1 MADLPDDPDLGWLRK
16 RAKEISRE
24 HPDWKLADAQL
35 HLARHYGFPSWPK
48 LKRYVELV
56 RSYRRA
62 PDEVPEQARPEDEF
76 LRLACL
82 TYGQDDPQRQARAA
96 GMLADEPTLG
106 ADDIWVAATRCDV
119 DGLRRLLE
127 DNSELASREGGPFE
141 WAPLAY
147 LAYARHAPDVSE
159 AATLASAQL
168 LLDHGADP
176 DTGYLW
182 HGLPSPFTALTGCF
196 GEGEGGPGNQP
207 AHPHGLALARLLLE
221 AGADANDA
229 QTLYNR
235 MFRPDDSHLR
245 LLFEFGLGTGDGGPW
260 KRRLGRAAMGPAEM
274 LAGQLA
280 WAVLHGMDARVEL
293 LAAHG
298 VDLDTK
304 LDDFGGAGRTA
315 HEAATVSGH
324 ADTAELLLR
333 LGASPGTLGDDQRL
347 VAAVLAADRAEV
359 ERLVAADPG
368 LLARALEER
377 RGLVAWAAAHAGLDA
392 VRLAIELGWDVNR
405 RARTDVPLDQE
416 WETGLHDAAANG
428 DVEMVRLLLAL
439 GADPTLKDCR
449 FDGTPLDWAE
459 HFNKLE
465 TAALLREISDRSG

>member
-1 MADLPDDPDLGWLRK
+1 MAHLPDDPDLGWLRK
-16 RAKEISRE
+16 RAKEIRRE

-35 HLARHYGFPSWPK
+35 HLARHYGFPSWPR

-62 PDEVPEQARPEDEF
+62 PDEVPEQAQPQDEF

-127 DNSELASREGGPFE
+127 DNSGLASREGGPFE

-147 LAYARHAPDVSE
+147 LAYARHDPDVSE

-260 KRRLGRAAMGPAEM
+260 KRRLGPAAMGPAEM

-304 LDDFGGAGRTA
+304 LDDFGGAGETA
-315 HEAATVSGH
+315 YEAAVVSGH
-324 ADTAELLLR
+324 ARTPPSCCSGWAPRPARSGTISVWSPRSWPLTGPRWSDWWRATRACSPAPGRSAAGWWPGPPPTPASTRCGSPSSWAGTSTGVPAPTYPSTRSGRPGCITPRPTATSR
-333 LGASPGTLGDDQRL
+333 WCGCCSSS
-347 VAAVLAADRAEV
+347 
-359 ERLVAADPG
+359 
-368 LLARALEER
+368 
-377 RGLVAWAAAHAGLDA
+377 
-392 VRLAIELGWDVNR
+392 
-405 RARTDVPLDQE
+405 ARTRP
-416 WETGLHDAAANG
+416 
-428 DVEMVRLLLAL
+428 
-439 GADPTLKDCR
+439 
-449 FDGTPLDWAE
+449 
-459 HFNKLE
+459 
-465 TAALLREISDRSG
+465 

>member
-1 MADLPDDPDLGWLRK
+1 MTGQSD
-16 RAKEISRE
+16 
-24 HPDWKLADAQL
+24 
-35 HLARHYGFPSWPK
+35 LARTAS
-48 LKRYVELV
+48 VV
-56 RSYRRA
+56 
-62 PDEVPEQARPEDEF
+62 
-76 LRLACL
+76 
-82 TYGQDDPQRQARAA
+82 
-96 GMLADEPTLG
+96 
-106 ADDIWVAATRCDV
+106 DV
-119 DGLRRLLE
+119 HWR
-127 DNSELASREGGPFE
+127 GGPIRRMSTCE
-141 WAPLAY
+141 
-147 LAYARHAPDVSE
+147 VS
-159 AATLASAQL
+159 ATLTISVAGTPGLTTTSMSHQECASGGIAANNWPRIS
-168 LLDHGADP
+168 DGDGHGADP

-207 AHPHGLALARLLLE
+207 AHPHGLALARLLLA

-260 KRRLGRAAMGPAEM
+260 KRRLGPAAMGPAEM

-298 VDLDTK
+298 VDLDTR
-304 LDDFGGAGRTA
+304 LDDFGGAGETA
-315 HEAATVSGH
+315 YEAAVVSGH

-347 VAAVLAADRAEV
+347 VAAVLAADRAAA
-359 ERLVAADPG
+359 ERLVAGDPG
-368 LLARALEER
+368 LLARAREER
-377 RGLVAWAAAHAGLDA
+377 RGLVAWAASHAGLDA

-416 WETGLHDAAANG
+416 WETGLHHA
-428 DVEMVRLLLAL
+428 R
-439 GADPTLKDCR
+439 PTATSRWCGCCSSSAR
-449 FDGTPLDWAE
+449 TRP
-459 HFNKLE
+459 
-465 TAALLREISDRSG
+465 

>member
-1 MADLPDDPDLGWLRK
+1 MRRKKKEKKKAVTAHLPDNPDLDWLRK
-16 RAKEISRE
+16 RAKEIRRE

-35 HLARHYGFPSWPK
+35 HLARHYGYPSWPR

-62 PDEVPEQARPEDEF
+62 PDEVPEQARPQDEF

-82 TYGQDDPQRQARAA
+82 TYGQDDAQRRARAA

-106 ADDIWVAATRCDV
+106 AGDIWVAATRCDV

-127 DNSELASREGGPFE
+127 DNSGLATREGGPFE
-141 WAPLAY
+141 WAPLVY
-147 LAYARHAPDVSE
+147 LAYARHDPDVSE

-168 LLDHGADP
+168 LLEHGADP

-196 GEGEGGPGNQP
+196 GEGEGGPDNQP
-207 AHPHGLALARLLLE
+207 AHPHGLALARVLLE

-235 MFRPDDSHLR
+235 RFRPDDSHLR

-298 VDLDTK
+298 VDIDAT
-304 LDDFGGAGRTA
+304 LDDLGGAGETA
-315 HEAATVSGH
+315 YEAAVVSGH
-324 ADTAELLLR
+324 ARTAELLLR
-333 LGASPGTLGDDQRL
+333 LGASPGALGEEQRV
-347 VAAVLAADRAEV
+347 VAAVLAADGGGGMDAG
-359 ERLVAADPG
+359 LVPAAIGRRDPG
-368 LLARALEER
+368 
-377 RGLVAWAAAHAGLDA
+377 
-392 VRLAIELGWDVNR
+392 
-405 RARTDVPLDQE
+405 
-416 WETGLHDAAANG
+416 
-428 DVEMVRLLLAL
+428 
-439 GADPTLKDCR
+439 
-449 FDGTPLDWAE
+449 
-459 HFNKLE
+459 
-465 TAALLREISDRSG
+465 

>member
-1 MADLPDDPDLGWLRK
+1 MADPPDDP
-16 RAKEISRE
+16 
-24 HPDWKLADAQL
+24 
-35 HLARHYGFPSWPK
+35 
-48 LKRYVELV
+48 V
-56 RSYRRA
+56 RSYDRT
-62 PDEVPEQARPEDEF
+62 PDEVPEQERPEDEF

-82 TYGQDDPQRQARAA
+82 TYGEDDPQRRARAA
-96 GMLADEPTLG
+96 AMLADELTLG
-106 ADDIWVAATRCDV
+106 ADDVWVAAARCDV

-127 DNSELASREGGPFE
+127 DDPGLATREGGPFD
-141 WAPLAY
+141 WSPLTY
-147 LAYARHAPDVSE
+147 LAYARHEPEITE
-159 AATLASAQL
+159 AATLESARL
-168 LLDHGADP
+168 LLEHGADA
-176 DTGYLW
+176 DAGYLW

-207 AHPHGLALARLLLE
+207 AHPHGLALARVLLE

-229 QTLYNR
+229 QALYNR

-245 LLFEFGLGTGDGGPW
+245 LLFEYGLGTGDGGPW
-260 KRRLGRAAMGPAEM
+260 KRRLGHAAMGPAEM

-298 VDLDTK
+298 VDLDTT
-304 LDDFGGAGRTA
+304 LDEFGFAGQTPY
-315 HEAATVSGH
+315 EAAVVSGH
-324 ADTAELLLR
+324 ARTAELLLG
-333 LGASPGTLGDDQRL
+333 LGASRSTLGDEQRL

-359 ERLVAADPG
+359 ERLSAADSG
-368 LLARALEER
+368 LLARAREER

-392 VRLAIELGWDVNR
+392 VRLAVELGWDVNR

-428 DVEMVRLLLAL
+428 HVEMVRLLLEL

-459 HFNKLE
+459 HFDKPE
-465 TAALLREISDRSG
+465 TAALLR